1 MTPEVDMLNLDK
13 KQIVILFLLIFGCVQ
28 KIDKETSFKKN
39 SLSVI
44 SRSDQNK
51 FISEISDTL
60 KIWELNSIGKLKSVK
75 GEFSIRLDSLLC
87 FNFTGTR
94 FITCIHTYIERE
106 GPKSDGLVCF
116 YGEKINNK
124 WYYFSGN
131 SFVISRAT
139 FNDQDINKP
148 LSYQQLHQAALKNIY
163 SGYLKNGQIN
173 EDWFTEHFEG
183 IGWGDFQHQE
193 TSDEYLGLKGKR
205 FTNRRE
211 FFEAIHLQSVK
222 NNWVARDTTQP
233 LVPLPVKN
241 LP

>member
-1 MTPEVDMLNLDK
+1 MMPGMLKQDK
-13 KQIVILFLLIFGCVQ
+13 ITLFILVSFLISSCNFNQIEF
-28 KIDKETSFKKN
+28 DK
-39 SLSVI
+39 
-44 SRSDQNK
+44 R
-51 FISEISDTL
+51 
-60 KIWELNSIGKLKSVK
+60 
-75 GEFSIRLDSLLC
+75 FSIASKRIVPPDKYKRIFNNASDSILSWAANRLGYYKYCGESKNCYLDSLLC
-87 FNFTGTR
+87 FNSSGNR
-94 FITCIHTYIERE
+94 FIGCILKQQLLEE
-106 GPKSDGLVCF
+106 GVADDIDFF
-116 YGEKINNK
+116 YGEKINNQ
-124 WYYFSGN
+124 WFYFSGAN
-131 SFVISRAT
+131 VFIPREMYK
-139 FNDQDINKP
+139 DQNIHTP

-173 EDWFTEHFEG
+173 EAWFTEHFEG